1 MDYDNEDLDD
11 FDEEYLDEEEFGP
24 DDYGF
29 IIGPDGTLKSIVY
42 PEDLMEAPPE
52 EVQLILRLY
61 GIDDYET
68 LDGRTLH

>member
-1 MDYDNEDLDD
+1 MDYNDQDLDD
-11 FDEEYLDEEEFGP
+11 FDEEYLDEDEFGP

-42 PEDLMEAPPE
+42 PEDLMESPPE

-68 LDGRTLH
+68 LEGRTLH